1 MGRSWPRGNDCPTRS
16 STCGSTAWRSP
27 DRDGR
32 RTGIPCRAGN
42 AALGR
47 PDRRHVRRRQ
57 GRWRLRAD
65 DPDHPAD
72 RTAYILDTA
81 QPSACWPPPARMSR
95 RLRHLPRAA
104 RRPDD
109 GTEHDGRPITDR
121 EPRTS
126 PLRPANTAYV
136 IFTSGSTGRPKGV
149 AVSHAAIVNQL
160 EWKRAEYGLDASDAA
175 LLKTAVTLTCR
186 CGSSGRR

>member
-1 MGRSWPRGNDCPTRS
+1 MGVGPESLVALAMRRSVDLIVGMY
-16 STCGSTAWRSP
+16 AVAK
-27 DRDGR
+27 
-32 RTGIPCRAGN
+32 AGG
-42 AALGR
+42 AYV
-47 PDRRHVRRRQ
+47 PI
-57 GRWRLRAD
+57 

-81 QPSACWPPPARMSR
+81 QPVCVLATSREDVETPA
-95 RLRHLPRAA
+95 HLPVLHV
-104 RRPDD
+104 DLID

-121 EPRTS
+121 ERTS

-149 AVSHAAIVNQL
+149 AVSHAAIVTSWNGSAPNTD
-160 EWKRAEYGLDASDAA
+160 WTPRMPRCSRPRRPS
-175 LLKTAVTLTCR
+175 TCR